1 MPFVVRHALIGLG
14 VFLLQWLV
22 LGRLRLWGTY
32 PDAVLLYVA
41 WLGLRHG
48 RRAGSIS
55 GFTLGFL
62 MDAVYGVWG
71 IHMLV
76 KTIVGFLVGLF
87 PASERETLLIL
98 PQQAFLG
105 ALVIAML
112 HNGLF
117 VMFLALQS
125 GARNMY
131 MVLVLW
137 VGASFYT
144 AFVGM
149 VASLFSG
156 R

>member
-1 MPFVVRHALIGLG
+1 MPFVVRHALIGLA